1 MLGKLN
7 IVEIEE
13 VLKQNFLGHIGCY
26 ANGRIYVVPMSYAYE
41 EGYIYAH
48 AYEGMKINM
57 MRQNPKICFEVDV
70 MKDMSNWKTV
80 IAWGDFEELT
90 EAEERNHA
98 LKILVNRKL
107 PTLSSITAKF
117 SKDWPFFSDDYNEI
131 EGIVFRIFLTEK
143 TGRFELSTSTTFSY
157 IM

>member
-7 IVEIEE
+7 TVEIEE
-13 VLKQNFLGHIGCY
+13 VLKQNFLGRIGCY

-90 EAEERNHA
+90 ETKERNHA
-98 LKILVNRKL
+98 LRILVNRKL
-107 PTLSSITAKF
+107 PSLSSITTKF
-117 SKDWPFFSDDYNEI
+117 SNDWPFLSEDYSEI
-131 EGIVFRIFLTEK
+131 EGIVFRILLIEK
-143 TGRFELSTSTTFSY
+143 TGRFELNTSTIFSY
-157 IM
+157 TM